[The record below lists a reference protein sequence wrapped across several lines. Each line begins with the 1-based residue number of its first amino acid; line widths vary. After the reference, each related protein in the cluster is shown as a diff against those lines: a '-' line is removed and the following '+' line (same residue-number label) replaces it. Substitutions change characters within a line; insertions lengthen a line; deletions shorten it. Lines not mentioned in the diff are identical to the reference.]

1 MSILSELRRRNVFRV
16 AALYLV
22 ACWVLL
28 QVAEL
33 LFGALDV
40 PPWSLRLLLGLLL
53 LGLPLALIFAWVYE
67 LTPEG
72 VKREHEVER
81 NASITRETG
90 RKINVLIV
98 GLLIVAIG
106 LLAWG
111 QLGTRKDR
119 AATSPETD
127 TPAVAQPAAA
137 TQAPP
142 VSALSIA
149 VLPFVNMS
157 DDRSNEYFSDGLTE
171 ELLNLLARIPELKVI
186 ARTSSFAYKGKEA
199 KISDIARELQ
209 VAHVLEG
216 SVRKSGDRVR
226 ITAQLIRTSD
236 STHLWSQSYDRTV
249 QDIFAVQDEIAGQVV
264 DSLKVRLLGADHKPV
279 QAGGTNDA
287 RAYEAYL
294 RGRYELNKG
303 ESQEYLRA
311 ALGAFDEALAL
322 DPSFAQAHAS
332 RSSVLQALTRNAYL
346 PFAEG
351 FAQARA
357 AAERAVELAPD
368 TSDAY
373 AALGRLAIGADW
385 DWQESEAALH
395 RALELNPSNA
405 AAHITLANL
414 LSGLGRTSE
423 ALAAAR
429 QAVSVDP
436 LALAGIQTLAFV
448 SYDARKYDEA
458 RTLARQV
465 ATLDPARPRLHY
477 LFGLMDLATG
487 EPQSA
492 AVACEKERVEWQR
505 QTCLAIA
512 YERLGRDRE
521 AEAQLKEL
529 QKTGDNSAYQLAQ
542 ISAQRGELDEAI
554 RWLDVARRVRDP
566 GVVRSGVDQLLDP
579 LRDDPRFKTHLR
591 ELNLPGG

>member
-1 MSILSELRRRNVFRV
+1 MSLLSELRRRNVFRV

-22 ACWVLL
+22 AGWVLL

-40 PPWSLRLLLGLLL
+40 PAWSLRLVLGLLL

-72 VKREHEVER
+72 LKREHEVDP
-81 NASITRETG
+81 NDSITRTTG
-90 RKINVLIV
+90 RKINVLIA
-98 GLLIVAIG
+98 GLLALAIG
-106 LLAWG
+106 LLAWS
-111 QLGTRKDR
+111 QLGPRGDR
-119 AATSPETD
+119 AATVPASDRPAISEPAEA
-127 TPAVAQPAAA
+127 TPAA
-137 TQAPP
+137 TAPG
-142 VSALSIA
+142 LSIA

-171 ELLNLLARIPELKVI
+171 ELLNLLARIPELRVI
-186 ARTSSFAYKGKEA
+186 ARTSSFAYKGKGA

-209 VAHVLEG
+209 VANVLEG

-236 STHLWSQSYDRTV
+236 STHLWSQSYDRTL
-249 QDIFAVQDEIAGQVV
+249 QDIFAVQDEIAGEVV
-264 DSLKVRLLGADHKPV
+264 DSLKVELLGADHRPV

-294 RGRYELNKG
+294 RGRYEWNKG
-303 ESQEYLRA
+303 ESQELVRA
-311 ALGAFDEALAL
+311 ALKAFDEALAL

-332 RSSVLQALTRNAYL
+332 RSSALQALTRNAYL
-346 PFAEG
+346 PYAAG

-357 AAERAVELAPD
+357 AAERAVRLAPD
-368 TSDAY
+368 MSDGY
-373 AALGRLAIGADW
+373 VALGRLAIGADW
-385 DWQESEAALH
+385 DWQKSEAAL
-395 RALELNPSNA
+395 RKALELNPSNA
-405 AAHITLANL
+405 AGYMVLAQL
-414 LSGLGRTSE
+414 LSTLGRTNE

-429 QAVSVDP
+429 QAVSLDP
-436 LALAGIQTLAFV
+436 LALSGIQTLAFV
-448 SYDARKYDEA
+448 NYDARRYDEA
-458 RTLARQV
+458 RTLARRV
-465 ATLDPARPRLHY
+465 ATLDPSRPRLHY
-477 LFGLMDLATG
+477 LFGLMELATG
-487 EPQSA
+487 DLQA
-492 AVACEKERVEWQR
+492 AAAACEQERVEWQR
-505 QTCLAIA
+505 QTCLSIV
-512 YERLGRDRE
+512 YEKLGRDRE
-521 AEAQLKEL
+521 AAAQLDEL

-542 ISAQRGELDEAI
+542 IAAQRGELDEAV

-579 LRDDPRFKTHLR
+579 LRNDPRFKTRLR

>member
-22 ACWVLL
+22 AGWVLL

-40 PPWSLRLLLGLLL
+40 PAWSLRLLLGLLL

-72 VKREHEVER
+72 LKREHEVER
-81 NASITRETG
+81 HDSITRETG
-90 RKINVLIV
+90 RKMNVLIA
-98 GLLIVAIG
+98 GLLVAAIG

-111 QLGTRKDR
+111 QLGTRQDR
-119 AATSPETD
+119 AATTSATD
-127 TPAVAQPAAA
+127 SPAVAQPAAA
-137 TQAPP
+137 TPAGRA
-142 VSALSIA
+142 SALSIA

-157 DDRSNEYFSDGLTE
+157 DDRGNEYFSDGLTE

-209 VAHVLEG
+209 VANVLEG

-249 QDIFAVQDEIAGQVV
+249 QDIFAVQDEIAGEVV
-264 DSLKVRLLGADHKPV
+264 ASLKVKLLGADHKPV

-294 RGRYELNKG
+294 RGRYEWNKG
-303 ESQEYLRA
+303 ESQEILRG
-311 ALGAFDEALAL
+311 ALAAFDEALAL

-332 RSSVLQALTRNAYL
+332 RSSVLQALTRNAYI
-346 PFAEG
+346 PYAEG

-368 TSDAY
+368 ASDAY
-373 AALGRLAIGADW
+373 VALGRLAISADR
-385 DWQESEAALH
+385 DWQESEAAL
-395 RALELNPSNA
+395 RKALELNPSNA
-405 AAHITLANL
+405 AAYIVLAQL
-414 LSGLGRTSE
+414 LTGLGRSNE
-423 ALAAAR
+423 ALAEAH

-436 LALAGIQTLAFV
+436 LALAGTQTLAFTN
-448 SYDARKYDEA
+448 YDARHYEEA

-465 ATLDPARPRLHY
+465 ATLDHTRPRLHY
-477 LFGLMDLATG
+477 LLGLIDLATG
-487 EPQSA
+487 DPQA
-492 AVACEKERVEWQR
+492 AAAACEKELVEWQR

-512 YERLGRDRE
+512 YGRLGRDRE
-521 AEAQLKEL
+521 AAAQLEEL
-529 QKTGDNSAYQLAQ
+529 KKSGDTAAYQFAQ
-542 ISAQRGELDEAI
+542 ISAQRGELDDAI
-554 RWLDVARRVRDP
+554 RWLNVGRRVRDP
-566 GVVRSGVDQLLDP
+566 GIFRAGVDQLLDP
-579 LRDDPRFKTHLR
+579 LRGDPRFRTYLR

>member
-1 MSILSELRRRNVFRV
+1 MSIVSELRRRNVFRI

-22 ACWVLL
+22 AGWVLL

-53 LGLPLALIFAWVYE
+53 LGLPLAVIFAWVYE

-72 VKREHEVER
+72 LRREHEVDGH
-81 NASITRETG
+81 ASITRETG
-90 RKINVLIV
+90 RKINVLIA
-98 GLLIVAIG
+98 GLLVAAIG

-111 QLGTRKDR
+111 QLGIRRDR
-119 AATSPETD
+119 VATVPAADTKAIAQPTAAT
-127 TPAVAQPAAA
+127 
-137 TQAPP
+137 P
-142 VSALSIA
+142 VGRASALSIA

-199 KISDIARELQ
+199 KISEIARELQ
-209 VAHVLEG
+209 VANVLEG
-216 SVRKSGDRVR
+216 SVRKSGDRIR

-249 QDIFAVQDEIAGQVV
+249 QDIFAVQDEIAGEVV
-264 DSLKVRLLGADHKPV
+264 DSLKVKLLGADHKPV

-294 RGRYELNKG
+294 RGRYEWNKG
-303 ESQEYLRA
+303 ESQELARA
-311 ALGAFDEALAL
+311 ALAAFDEALAL
-322 DPSFAQAHAS
+322 DPSFAQAYAS

-346 PFAEG
+346 PYTEG

-357 AAERAVELAPD
+357 AAERAVELAPE

-373 AALGRLAIGADW
+373 VALGRLAIGADW
-385 DWQESEAALH
+385 DWQESEAAL
-395 RALELNPSNA
+395 RKALELNPSNA
-405 AAHITLANL
+405 AAYIVLAQL
-414 LSGLGRTSE
+414 LSGLGRTNE

-429 QAVSVDP
+429 QAVSLDP
-436 LALAGIQTLAFV
+436 LAPAGIQTLAFTN
-448 SYDARKYDEA
+448 YDARQYHEA

-477 LFGLMDLATG
+477 LFGLIDLATSD
-487 EPQSA
+487 PQT
-492 AVACEKERVEWQR
+492 AVAACEKERVEWQR

-512 YERLGRDRE
+512 YDKLGRDGE
-521 AEAQLKEL
+521 AAAQVKEL
-529 QKTGDNSAYQLAQ
+529 KKTGDNSAYQFAQ

-554 RWLDVARRVRDP
+554 GWLNVARRVRDP
-566 GVVRSGVDQLLDP
+566 GVFRSRVDQLLDP
-579 LRDDPRFKTHLR
+579 LRDDPRFKTYLR
-591 ELNLPGG
+591 EMNLSEG

>member
-22 ACWVLL
+22 AGWLL
-28 QVAEL
+28 AQVAEL
-33 LFGALDV
+33 LFGALGV
-40 PPWSLRLLLGLLL
+40 PPWGLRFVLGLLL
-53 LGLPLALIFAWVYE
+53 LGFPLALIFSWVYE

-72 VKREHEVER
+72 LKREHAVER
-81 NASITRETG
+81 NDSITRETA
-90 RKINVLIV
+90 RKINVLIAGLLVVAV
-98 GLLIVAIG
+98 GLGAYEVFARRG
-106 LLAWG
+106 E
-111 QLGTRKDR
+111 R
-119 AATSPETD
+119 AAPAHSASG
-127 TPAVAQPAAA
+127 TPIAAVA
-137 TQAPP
+137 TV
-142 VSALSIA
+142 VSAKSIA

-157 DDRSNEYFSDGLTE
+157 DDRGNEYFSDGLTE

-199 KISDIARELQ
+199 KISDIARDLQ
-209 VAHVLEG
+209 VANVLEG

-249 QDIFAVQDEIAGQVV
+249 QDIFAVQDEIAGEVV
-264 DSLKVRLLGADHKPV
+264 DSLKMKLLGADHKPV

-294 RGRYELNKG
+294 RGRYEWNKG
-303 ESQEYLRA
+303 ESQELLRA
-311 ALGAFDEALAL
+311 ALAAFDEALTL

-332 RSSVLQALTRNAYL
+332 RSSVLQALTRNAYI
-346 PFAEG
+346 PYAAG

-368 TSDAY
+368 ASDAY
-373 AALGRLAIGADW
+373 VALGRLAISADR
-385 DWQESEAALH
+385 DWQESEAAL
-395 RALELNPSNA
+395 RKALKLNPSNA
-405 AAHITLANL
+405 AAYIVLAQL
-414 LSGLGRTSE
+414 LTGLGRTNE
-423 ALAAAR
+423 ALAEAH

-436 LALAGIQTLAFV
+436 LALAGTQTLAFTN
-448 SYDARKYDEA
+448 YDARQYEEA

-465 ATLDPARPRLHY
+465 ATLDHTRPRLHY
-477 LFGLMDLATG
+477 LLGLIDLATG
-487 EPQSA
+487 DPQA
-492 AVACEKERVEWQR
+492 AAAACEKELVEWQR

-512 YERLGRDRE
+512 YGRLGRDRE
-521 AEAQLKEL
+521 AAAQLKEL
-529 QKTGDNSAYQLAQ
+529 NKSGDTAAYQFAQ

-554 RWLDVARRVRDP
+554 RWLNVARRVRDP
-566 GVVRSGVDQLLDP
+566 GVFRSGVDQLLDP
-579 LRDDPRFKTHLR
+579 LRDDARFKTYLR

>member
-1 MSILSELRRRNVFRV
+1 MSIVSELRRRNVFRI

-22 ACWVLL
+22 AGWVLL

-53 LGLPLALIFAWVYE
+53 LGLPLAVIFAWVYE

-72 VKREHEVER
+72 LRREHEIDR
-81 NASITRETG
+81 HASITSETG
-90 RKINVLIV
+90 RKINVLIA
-98 GLLIVAIG
+98 GLLVAAIG

-111 QLGTRKDR
+111 QLGTRRDR
-119 AATSPETD
+119 GATVPAAD
-127 TPAVAQPAAA
+127 TPAIAQPTAAI
-137 TQAPP
+137 P
-142 VSALSIA
+142 VGRASALSIA

-199 KISDIARELQ
+199 KISEIARELQ
-209 VAHVLEG
+209 VANVLEG
-216 SVRKSGDRVR
+216 SVRKSGDRIR

-249 QDIFAVQDEIAGQVV
+249 QDIFAVQDEIAGEVV
-264 DSLKVRLLGADHKPV
+264 DSLKVKLLGADHKPV

-294 RGRYELNKG
+294 RGRYEWNKG
-303 ESQEYLRA
+303 ESQELARA
-311 ALGAFDEALAL
+311 ALAAFDEALAI
-322 DPSFAQAHAS
+322 DPSFAQAYAS

-346 PFAEG
+346 PYTEG

-373 AALGRLAIGADW
+373 VALGRLAIGADW
-385 DWQESEAALH
+385 DWQKSEAAL
-395 RALELNPSNA
+395 RKALELNPSNA
-405 AAHITLANL
+405 AAYIVLAQL
-414 LSGLGRTSE
+414 LSGLGRTNE

-429 QAVSVDP
+429 QAVSLDP
-436 LALAGIQTLAFV
+436 LAPAGIQTLAFTN
-448 SYDARKYDEA
+448 YDARQYHEA

-465 ATLDPARPRLHY
+465 ATLDRARPRLHY
-477 LFGLMDLATG
+477 LFGLIDLATG
-487 EPQSA
+487 DPQT
-492 AVACEKERVEWQR
+492 AVAACEKERVEWQR

-512 YERLGRDRE
+512 YDKLGRDGE
-521 AEAQLKEL
+521 AAAQVKEL
-529 QKTGDNSAYQLAQ
+529 KKTGDNSAYQFAQ

-554 RWLDVARRVRDP
+554 RWLNVARRVRDP
-566 GVVRSGVDQLLDP
+566 GVFRSRVDQLLDP
-579 LRDDPRFKTHLR
+579 LRDDPRFKTYLR
-591 ELNLPGG
+591 EMNLSEG

>member
-22 ACWVLL
+22 AGWVLA

-33 LFGALDV
+33 LFGALGV
-40 PPWSLRLLLGLLL
+40 PPWGLRFVLGLLL
-53 LGLPLALIFAWVYE
+53 LGFPLALIFSWVYE

-72 VKREHEVER
+72 LKREHEVER
-81 NASITRETG
+81 NASISRETG
-90 RKINVLIV
+90 RKINVLIAGLLVAAV
-98 GLLIVAIG
+98 GLGAYEVFARRG
-106 LLAWG
+106 E
-111 QLGTRKDR
+111 R
-119 AATSPETD
+119 AARAHSGSG
-127 TPAVAQPAAA
+127 TPVAALA
-137 TQAPP
+137 TV
-142 VSALSIA
+142 VSVKSIA

-157 DDRSNEYFSDGLTE
+157 EDRGNEYFSDGLTE
-171 ELLNLLARIPELKVI
+171 ELLNLLAKVPELKVI
-186 ARTSSFAYKGKEA
+186 ARTSSFAYKGKGA

-209 VAHVLEG
+209 VANVLEG

-226 ITAQLIRTSD
+226 ITAQLIRASD
-236 STHLWSQSYDRTV
+236 STHLWSESYDRTI
-249 QDIFAVQDEIAGQVV
+249 QDIFAVQDEIAGEVV
-264 DSLKVRLLGADHKPV
+264 SSLKVKLLGADHKPV

-303 ESQEYLRA
+303 DSQELLRA
-311 ALGAFDEALAL
+311 ALAAFDEALAL

-346 PFAEG
+346 PYAEG

-385 DWQESEAALH
+385 DWQESEVAL
-395 RALELNPSNA
+395 RKALELNPSNA
-405 AAHITLANL
+405 AAYISLAQL
-414 LSGLGRTSE
+414 LSGLGRTNE

-436 LALAGIQTLAFV
+436 LAPAGIQALAFTN
-448 SYDARKYDEA
+448 YDARRYDEA

-477 LFGLMDLATG
+477 LFGLIDLATG
-487 EPQSA
+487 ELQAA
-492 AVACEKERVEWQR
+492 AVACEQERVEWQR
-505 QTCLAIA
+505 QTCLTIV
-512 YERLGRDRE
+512 YEKLGRTAE
-521 AEAQLKEL
+521 AAAQLKEL
-529 QKTGDNSAYQLAQ
+529 KKTGKNSSYQLAQ

-554 RWLDVARRVRDP
+554 RWLKVGRRVRDP
-566 GVVRSGVDQLLDP
+566 GVVRAGVDQLLDP
-579 LRDDPRFKTHLR
+579 LRDDARFRTYLR

>member
-22 ACWVLL
+22 AGWVLA

-33 LFGALDV
+33 LFGALGV
-40 PPWSLRLLLGLLL
+40 PPWGLRFVLGLLL
-53 LGLPLALIFAWVYE
+53 LGFPLALIFSWVYE

-72 VKREHEVER
+72 LKREHEVQR
-81 NASITRETG
+81 NASIARETG
-90 RKINVLIV
+90 RKINLLIAGLLVVAV
-98 GLLIVAIG
+98 GLGAYDVFARRDERP
-106 LLAWG
+106 AAH
-111 QLGTRKDR
+111 R
-119 AATSPETD
+119 AAESMPTA
-127 TPAVAQPAAA
+127 TPAALA
-137 TQAPP
+137 
-142 VSALSIA
+142 SARSIA

-157 DDRSNEYFSDGLTE
+157 DDRGNEYFSDGLTE

-186 ARTSSFAYKGKEA
+186 ARTSSFAYKGKDA
-199 KISDIARELQ
+199 RISDIARELQ
-209 VAHVLEG
+209 VANVLEG

-249 QDIFAVQDEIAGQVV
+249 QDIFAVQDEIAGEVV
-264 DSLKVRLLGADHKPV
+264 DSLKVKLLGADHKPV

-303 ESQEYLRA
+303 ESQELLRA
-311 ALGAFDEALAL
+311 ALAAFDEALAL

-332 RSSVLQALTRNAYL
+332 RSSVLQALTRNAYI
-346 PFAEG
+346 PYAEG

-368 TSDAY
+368 ASDAY
-373 AALGRLAIGADW
+373 VALGRLAISADR
-385 DWQESEAALH
+385 DWQESEAAL
-395 RALELNPSNA
+395 RKALELNPSNA
-405 AAHITLANL
+405 AAYIVLAQL
-414 LSGLGRTSE
+414 LTGLGRTNE
-423 ALAAAR
+423 ALAEAH

-436 LALAGIQTLAFV
+436 LALSGIQTLAFTN
-448 SYDARKYDEA
+448 YDARQYEDA

-477 LFGLMDLATG
+477 LFGLIDLATG
-487 EPQSA
+487 DPQA
-492 AVACEKERVEWQR
+492 AAAACGKELVEWQR

-512 YERLGRDRE
+512 YGRLGRDRE
-521 AEAQLKEL
+521 AAAQLKEL
-529 QKTGDNSAYQLAQ
+529 KESGDTAAYQFAQ

-554 RWLDVARRVRDP
+554 RWLNVGRRVRDP
-566 GVVRSGVDQLLDP
+566 GVFRAGVDQLLDP
-579 LRDDPRFKTHLR
+579 LRDDPRFRTYLR

>member
-1 MSILSELRRRNVFRV
+1 MSIVSELRRRNVFRI

-22 ACWVLL
+22 AGWVLL

-40 PPWSLRLLLGLLL
+40 PSWSLRLLLGLLL
-53 LGLPLALIFAWVYE
+53 LGLPLAVIFAWVYE

-72 VKREHEVER
+72 LRREHEVDR
-81 NASITRETG
+81 HPSITSETG
-90 RKINVLIV
+90 RKINVLIA
-98 GLLIVAIG
+98 GLLVAAIG
-106 LLAWG
+106 LLTWG
-111 QLGTRKDR
+111 QLGTRRDR
-119 AATSPETD
+119 VATVPAAD
-127 TPAVAQPAAA
+127 TPAIAQPTAA
-137 TQAPP
+137 TP
-142 VSALSIA
+142 VGRASALSIA

-199 KISDIARELQ
+199 KISEIARELQ
-209 VAHVLEG
+209 VANVLEG
-216 SVRKSGDRVR
+216 SVRKSGDRIR

-249 QDIFAVQDEIAGQVV
+249 QDIFAVQDEIAGEVV
-264 DSLKVRLLGADHKPV
+264 DSLKVKLLGADHKPV

-294 RGRYELNKG
+294 RGRYEWNKG
-303 ESQEYLRA
+303 ESQELARA
-311 ALGAFDEALAL
+311 ALAAFDEALAL
-322 DPSFAQAHAS
+322 DPSFAQAYAS

-346 PFAEG
+346 PYAEG

-373 AALGRLAIGADW
+373 VALGRLAIGADW
-385 DWQESEAALH
+385 DWQKSEAAL
-395 RALELNPSNA
+395 RKALELNPSNA
-405 AAHITLANL
+405 AAYIVLAQL
-414 LSGLGRTSE
+414 LSGLGRNNE
-423 ALAAAR
+423 ALAAAD
-429 QAVSVDP
+429 QAVSLDP
-436 LALAGIQTLAFV
+436 LAPAGIQTLAFTN
-448 SYDARKYDEA
+448 YDARQYHEA

-465 ATLDPARPRLHY
+465 ATLDRARPRLHY
-477 LFGLMDLATG
+477 LFGLIDLATG
-487 EPQSA
+487 DPQT
-492 AVACEKERVEWQR
+492 AVAACKKERVEWQR

-512 YERLGRDRE
+512 YDKLGRDGE
-521 AEAQLKEL
+521 AAAQVKEL
-529 QKTGDNSAYQLAQ
+529 KKTGDNSAYQFAQ

-554 RWLDVARRVRDP
+554 RWLNVARRVRDP
-566 GVVRSGVDQLLDP
+566 GVFRSRVDQLLDP
-579 LRDDPRFKTHLR
+579 LRDDPRFKTYLR
-591 ELNLPGG
+591 EMNLSEG

>member
-1 MSILSELRRRNVFRV
+1 MSIVSELRRRNVFRI

-22 ACWVLL
+22 AGWVLL

-53 LGLPLALIFAWVYE
+53 LGLPLAVIFAWVYE

-72 VKREHEVER
+72 LRREHEIDR
-81 NASITRETG
+81 HASITSETG
-90 RKINVLIV
+90 RKINVLIA
-98 GLLIVAIG
+98 GLLVAAIG
-106 LLAWG
+106 LLTWG
-111 QLGTRKDR
+111 QLGTRRDR
-119 AATSPETD
+119 AATVPAAD
-127 TPAVAQPAAA
+127 TPAIAQPTAA
-137 TQAPP
+137 TP
-142 VSALSIA
+142 VGRASALSIA

-157 DDRSNEYFSDGLTE
+157 DDRNNEYFSDGLTE

-199 KISDIARELQ
+199 KISEIARELQ
-209 VAHVLEG
+209 VANVLEG
-216 SVRKSGDRVR
+216 SVRKSGDRIR

-249 QDIFAVQDEIAGQVV
+249 QDIFAVQDEIAGEVV
-264 DSLKVRLLGADHKPV
+264 DSLKVKLLGADHKPV

-294 RGRYELNKG
+294 RGRYEWNKG
-303 ESQEYLRA
+303 ESQELARA
-311 ALGAFDEALAL
+311 ALAAFDEALAL
-322 DPSFAQAHAS
+322 DPSFAQAYAS

-346 PFAEG
+346 PYTEG

-373 AALGRLAIGADW
+373 VALGRLAIGADW
-385 DWQESEAALH
+385 DWQKSEAAL
-395 RALELNPSNA
+395 RKALELNPSNA
-405 AAHITLANL
+405 AAYIVLAQL
-414 LSGLGRTSE
+414 LSGLARTNE

-429 QAVSVDP
+429 QAVSLDP
-436 LALAGIQTLAFV
+436 LAPAGIQTLAFTN
-448 SYDARKYDEA
+448 YDARQYHEA

-465 ATLDPARPRLHY
+465 ATLDRARPRLHY
-477 LFGLMDLATG
+477 LFGLIDLATG
-487 EPQSA
+487 DPQT
-492 AVACEKERVEWQR
+492 AVAACEKERVEWQR

-512 YERLGRDRE
+512 YDKLGRDGE
-521 AEAQLKEL
+521 AAAQVKEL
-529 QKTGDNSAYQLAQ
+529 KKTGDNSAYQFAQ

-554 RWLDVARRVRDP
+554 RWLNVARRVRDP
-566 GVVRSGVDQLLDP
+566 GVFRSRVDQLLDP
-579 LRDDPRFKTHLR
+579 LREDPRYETYLR
-591 ELNLPGG
+591 EMNLSEG

>member
-1 MSILSELRRRNVFRV
+1 MSIVSELRRRNVFRV

-22 ACWVLL
+22 AGWVLL

-53 LGLPLALIFAWVYE
+53 LGLPLAVIFAWVYE

-72 VKREHEVER
+72 LKREHEVDSH
-81 NASITRETG
+81 ASITHETG
-90 RKINVLIV
+90 RRINVLIA
-98 GLLIVAIG
+98 GLLMVAIG

-119 AATSPETD
+119 AARVPTADRPTI
-127 TPAVAQPAAA
+127 AQPAAA
-137 TQAPP
+137 TA
-142 VSALSIA
+142 VGRASALSIA

-157 DDRSNEYFSDGLTE
+157 DDRGNEYFSDGLTE

-209 VAHVLEG
+209 VANVLEG
-216 SVRKSGDRVR
+216 SVRKSGERVR

-249 QDIFAVQDEIAGQVV
+249 QDIFAVQDEIAGEVV
-264 DSLKVRLLGADHKPV
+264 DSLKVKLLGADHKPV

-294 RGRYELNKG
+294 RGRYEFNKG
-303 ESQEYLRA
+303 ESRELVRA
-311 ALGAFDEALAL
+311 ALVAFDEALAL

-332 RSSVLQALTRNAYL
+332 RSSALQALTRNGYL
-346 PFAEG
+346 PYADG

-368 TSDAY
+368 ASDGHV
-373 AALGRLAIGADW
+373 ALGRIAMTADQNWQGA
-385 DWQESEAALH
+385 EKSL
-395 RALELNPSNA
+395 RKALELNPSNA
-405 AAHITLANL
+405 AGYGTLAAL
-414 LSGLGRTSE
+414 LSALGRKDE
-423 ALAAAR
+423 ALAVAR
-429 QAVSVDP
+429 QGVSLDP
-436 LALAGIQTLAFV
+436 LALAGIQTLAFTN
-448 SYDARKYDEA
+448 YDARRYEEA

-477 LFGLMDLATG
+477 VLGLIDLATG
-487 EPQSA
+487 DPRA
-492 AVACEKERVEWQR
+492 AAAACEKELVEWQR

-512 YERLGRDRE
+512 YDKLGRDGE
-521 AEAQLKEL
+521 AAAQLREL
-529 QKTGDNSAYQLAQ
+529 KKTGDNSAYQFAQ

-554 RWLDVARRVRDP
+554 HWLGVASRVQDP
-566 GVVRSGVDQLLDP
+566 GIVRSGVDLLLDP
-579 LRDDPRFKTHLR
+579 LRDDPRFKTYLR
-591 ELNLPGG
+591 ELNLPEG